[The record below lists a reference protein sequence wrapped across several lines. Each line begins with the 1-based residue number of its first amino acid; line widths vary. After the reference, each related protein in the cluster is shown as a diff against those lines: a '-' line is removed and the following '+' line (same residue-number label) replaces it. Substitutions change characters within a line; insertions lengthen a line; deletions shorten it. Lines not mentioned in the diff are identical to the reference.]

1 MKMKQWINFDGAFV
15 QRIGQIV
22 FSLFV
27 CFLIPTVGFGQMTA
41 RSLGMANAYTALARG
56 VHAPLWNP
64 ANLGLPDNPNFSF
77 SLISLAAGVE
87 NNTFSK
93 SFYDKYFTG
102 GDENNEVYWTPE
114 DVLEILGLIPE
125 DGVTL
130 NIGATVRTFSFSAGK
145 FALSMGAS
153 AQSYVQIDKTVL
165 ELPLQG
171 NEMNQT
177 YDFSDPDGKGII
189 IGGLNLSYGN
199 LIPCG
204 FADRFALG
212 GTVHFF
218 YGGFCSN
225 IDYARFVLKTAD
237 DGFEINGNYELNYTY
252 LSDKIGWGADIGA
265 AAQFDQ
271 GWTVSCAVGNILGSI
286 PWTRHVNQEYGIFE
300 GDSITIE
307 NADDALLDSTWSVE
321 AASFSEKLPTVLRL
335 GCAYQEGP
343 VLLTADYIQGFKKG
357 VWATTKPQF
366 SFGTEWEGIKW
377 LPLRAGVT
385 LGGEIGL
392 GTSFGFGLHPG
403 GLVLDFGMLSRGFL
417 LPTTSKGY
425 VFGFEMGYGLD

>member
-1 MKMKQWINFDGAFV
+1 MSIKGVINLDSAFV
-15 QRIGQIV
+15 QRVCRIV

-27 CFLIPTVGFGQMTA
+27 CLLIPAAGFGQMTA

-64 ANLGLPDNPNFSF
+64 ANLGLPDNPGFSL
-77 SLISLAAGVE
+77 SLISLTAGVE

-102 GDENNEVYWTPE
+102 GDENNEIYWTPE
-114 DVLEILGLIPE
+114 DVLEILGLIPD

-130 NIGATVRTFSFSAGK
+130 NIGATVRAFSFSAGN

-153 AQSYVQIDKTVL
+153 VQSYVQIDKTVL

-171 NEMNQT
+171 NEINQT
-177 YDFSDPDGKGII
+177 YDFSDMDGRGLGIGMLSFSY
-189 IGGLNLSYGN
+189 GGLVPTN
-199 LIPCG
+199 

-212 GTVHFF
+212 GTVHFY
-218 YGGFCSN
+218 YGGFYSN
-225 IDYARFVLKTAD
+225 VDYARFSLKTAD
-237 DGFEINGNYELNYTY
+237 YGFDMNGNYELTTAMG
-252 LSDKIGWGADIGA
+252 KMGWGADVGA
-265 AAQFDQ
+265 AAQFDE
-271 GWTVSCAVGNILGSI
+271 GWTVSCALGNILGSI
-286 PWTRHVNQEYGIFE
+286 PWTNDVDKAYGIFE

-307 NADDALLDSTWSVE
+307 NTDDALSDSSWSVKT
-321 AASFSEKLPTVLRL
+321 ASFSEKLPAVLRL

-366 SFGTEWEGIKW
+366 SFGTEWKGIKW

-392 GTSFGFGLHPG
+392 GTSFGFGLCPG
-403 GLVLDFGMLSRGFL
+403 NFVLDFGMLSRGFL
-417 LPTTSKGY
+417 FPATSKGY
-425 VFGFEMGYGLD
+425 VFGFEMGFGLD